1 MHWTNASCANNSTSD
16 RRVGSFVND
25 LFTRRREALRA
36 MTKPAEFIDPRTK
49 GLRGLKL
56 RQPVFSPEAV
66 ERADSALKQLSGSMQ
81 EWLVADIERL
91 NVARQEA
98 ESAKWSFASLAKLAS
113 VAHELKGMGTT
124 YGYPLVTQIGASMCR
139 LIETESGKALA
150 QHDPA
155 LVISHID
162 ALKAAVRDQ
171 VTNDQ
176 HPVGRALLRTLEAR
190 VERLGVAPR

>member
-1 MHWTNASCANNSTSD
+1 
-16 RRVGSFVND
+16 
-25 LFTRRREALRA
+25 

-49 GLRGLKL
+49 GLRGLAL

-66 ERADSALKQLSGSMQ
+66 ERADGALKAMGESMH
-81 EWLVADIERL
+81 EWLDADIERL

-98 ESAKWSFASLAKLAS
+98 EAAKWSFAALAKLAG

-150 QHDPA
+150 QHDPT
-155 LVISHID
+155 LVIAHVD
-162 ALKAAVRDQ
+162 ALKAAVRDH
-171 VTNDQ
+171 VKDDQ
-176 HPVGRALLRTLEAR
+176 HPVGRALLLALETR